1 MVELNDEHTH
11 RTTIWRQPVAKL
23 YRRHTIQRIVGIF
36 EREVA
41 VQMLEKNITEIIQ
54 QIKNEIR
61 NTQVSILIDA
71 NKRVSNLYFFVGK
84 YVSENARWGTNFVAT
99 LEREIKMDFPG
110 IKGFSSRNIRDMR
123 RFYEEYRSDESWRQ
137 LVAKLPWGHNLV
149 LMSKI
154 KNIEERRWYTE
165 RALSEN
171 WSRAILEHQ
180 IELRLYKRQHSLEK
194 NNNFTSQLI
203 APYSD
208 LANDLQK
215 DPYIFNLPLLKEK
228 FIESDLEYALVTR
241 IRETLLELGKGFSFV
256 GNQYEVTDGEN
267 DYYIDMLFY
276 HLELRCYIVVE
287 LKTEKFKPEFT
298 GQLSFYMTAIDK
310 ILKKEED
317 NPTIGLLLCK
327 DKNRISVEWALDKIN
342 APIGVSSYE
351 ITRKIISE
359 MESKLYDV
367 LPTEEEINIHINL
380 DNE

>member
-1 MVELNDEHTH
+1 MKLSECAERGSHT
-11 RTTIWRQPVAKL
+11 
-23 YRRHTIQRIVGIF
+23 
-36 EREVA
+36 
-41 VQMLEKNITEIIQ
+41 MLEKQFKEIVQ

-61 NTQVSILIDA
+61 KTQVSILSDA
-71 NKRVSNLYFFVGK
+71 NKRVLDLYYYVGK
-84 YVSENARWGTNFVAT
+84 YVSENAVWGTKFIAN

-123 RFYEEYRSDESWRQ
+123 RFYEEYKDDENWQ
-137 LVAKLPWGHNLV
+137 LLAVKLPWSH
-149 LMSKI
+149 
-154 KNIEERRWYTE
+154 NIELISKFKDKEKRKWYFE
-165 RALSEN
+165 RAVEEN
-171 WSRAILEHQ
+171 WSLTVLEHQ
-180 IELRLYKRQHSLEK
+180 IELKLYERQKDVKKS
-194 NNNFTSQLI
+194 NNFEAQLI
-203 APYSD
+203 SPHSD

-228 FIESDLEYALVTR
+228 FVELDLENALITR

-276 HLELRCYIVVE
+276 HLKLRCYIVVE

-298 GQLSFYMTAIDK
+298 GKLSFYMTAIDK
-310 ILKKEED
+310 ILKKEVD

-327 DKNRISVEWALDKIN
+327 DKNRISVEWALEKIN

-351 ITRKIISE
+351 ITREIT
-359 MESKLYDV
+359 SKLQDS

-380 DNE
+380 GDE